1 MSHMNTCHN
10 SCMNMCHD
18 SCMNTCHDLCMNT
31 CHDSC
36 MNVSHAYASWI
47 SVICTM
53 THIHVFHMNMCHAS
67 FQVSHLISSMISLS
81 ICMCDSTHAYVP
93 WLILVYSLKPR
104 ETHYKGEAQKKNK
117 WGRKKHRLVF
127 FFLGAIAWAALLN
140 RENYNTGGRAR
151 KIKKIDLVDHVA
163 AKSWHHGFTG
173 VQNKFYDNLQGRRR
187 GEKKKIVLRWTI
199 WRQETTSWFGHSSH
213 NSAEQVLSDSLC
225 LPLPRLSA
233 GILLFW
239 HTWHM

>member
-53 THIHVFHMNMCHAS
+53 TCVPWLIHVCAITHAYVPWLMSHMNMSHESVSYVQWRISMCSTWICAMPH

-127 FFLGAIAWAALLN
+127 FFLGAIEWAVLLN
-140 RENYNTGGRAR
+140 WENYNTRGRAR
-151 KIKKIDLVDHVA
+151 KIKKND
-163 AKSWHHGFTG
+163 
-173 VQNKFYDNLQGRRR
+173 
-187 GEKKKIVLRWTI
+187 
-199 WRQETTSWFGHSSH
+199 
-213 NSAEQVLSDSLC
+213 
-225 LPLPRLSA
+225 
-233 GILLFW
+233 
-239 HTWHM
+239 